1 MKGFSNI
8 DLIKLGRRLSWQDRE
23 WNLVIAWDKDLKARK
38 TYEGIDR
45 KMYAQYL
52 QFLIIFV
59 SNLTE
64 EGSRENFQYSCDFFE
79 KEIFILLGKKCLQNT
94 VEFINFYANYK
105 LLYKTWFWYFL
116 TQRKSGVNRVK
127 AVEAFYYRCKIF
139 HVWPWLLFLEIREK
153 SGKWRLPGKYRGK
166 VRKSTDFRKIREMS
180 GKLSHLRSTMN

>member
-1 MKGFSNI
+1 MKSSYCV
-8 DLIKLGRRLSWQDRE
+8 RQR
-23 WNLVIAWDKDLKARK
+23 DLKARK

-94 VEFINFYANYK
+94 V
-105 LLYKTWFWYFL
+105 
-116 TQRKSGVNRVK
+116 
-127 AVEAFYYRCKIF
+127 
-139 HVWPWLLFLEIREK
+139 
-153 SGKWRLPGKYRGK
+153 
-166 VRKSTDFRKIREMS
+166 
-180 GKLSHLRSTMN
+180 